1 MDEDRCRGVTEV
13 DRLCVMKFGGTCLAS
28 GEDRKMSLRHCTRQ
42 LTEHDK
48 LIVVVSAM
56 GRKGDPYSTDTLLK
70 MVSSP
75 SEQEKA
81 CLMATGEIIS
91 ATILADMLRSEGVSA
106 RAITGWNAGIRTNSN
121 NCNSQLE
128 SIDRKALKTA
138 LEEHDC
144 IVVAG
149 FQGMGSNGAVSTL
162 GRGGSDITAI
172 ALAAALGAD
181 EVLLYKKIDSVFTAD
196 PDKVPGVINVERISS
211 EDLSQLAWQGAEVI
225 HPRASEIAGDTGVK
239 INILS
244 HSTGERVTEIEPFVI
259 QRGKYITGVASGP
272 DVTQYRIR
280 KNDET
285 TLHGFYSKAFRLVAE
300 ASVSMDMFSVF
311 GSIAMFTVLC
321 EESETVSEVLSGNMI
336 GFETVSP
343 CSKVSIVGAGM
354 HGILGVMARFSS
366 ALDKAGIDM
375 LQTVDSHATISALV
389 LLDQRDCALRA
400 LHREFLEE

>member
-1 MDEDRCRGVTEV
+1 MDGDRCRGVTEV
-13 DRLCVMKFGGTCLAS
+13 NRLCVMKFGGTCLAS
-28 GEDRKMSLRHCTRQ
+28 GEDREISLQHCTRQ

-56 GRKGDPYSTDTLLK
+56 GRKGDPYSTDTLLE

-91 ATILADMLRSEGVSA
+91 ATVLADMLRSEGVSA
-106 RAITGWNAGIRTNSN
+106 RAITGWNAGIRTDGR
-121 NCNSQLE
+121 NCNSKLE
-128 SIDRKALKTA
+128 SIDRKVLRMA

-162 GRGGSDITAI
+162 GRGGTDITAI
-172 ALAAALGAD
+172 ALAAALGAE

-196 PDKVPGVINVERISS
+196 PDIVPGVIRVEKISS
-211 EDLSQLAWQGAEVI
+211 EDLRQLGWQGAEVV
-225 HPRASEIAGDTGVK
+225 HPAASEIAGDTGVK

-244 HSTGERVTEIEPFVI
+244 HSTGEQVTEIEPFVI
-259 QRGKYITGVASGP
+259 QSGKYITGVASGP
-272 DVTQYRIR
+272 DVTQFIIR
-280 KNDET
+280 KNDGT
-285 TLHGFYSKAFRLVAE
+285 TLHEFYSKAFGLVTE

-321 EESETVSEVLSGNMI
+321 EESKKVSEVLSENMI
-336 GFETVSP
+336 EFETVEP
-343 CSKVSIVGAGM
+343 CAKVSIVGAGM

-366 ALDKAGIDM
+366 ALDQAGIDM
-375 LQTVDSHATISALV
+375 LQSVDSHATISALV
-389 LLDQRDCALRA
+389 LLDQRDSALRA

>member
-1 MDEDRCRGVTEV
+1 MN
-13 DRLCVMKFGGTCLAS
+13 RLCVMKFGGTCLAS
-28 GEDRKMSLRHCTRQ
+28 VEDRKISLQYCVQQ
-42 LTEHDK
+42 LLKHDK

-56 GRKGDPYSTDTLLK
+56 GRKGDPYATDTLLE

-75 SEQEKA
+75 SKIEKA

-91 ATILADMLRSEGVSA
+91 ATVLADMLRFEGVSA
-106 RAITGWNAGIRTNSN
+106 KAVTGWNAGIRTNKKNCDSN
-121 NCNSQLE
+121 IE
-128 SIDRKALKTA
+128 SIDKMVLQAV

-149 FQGMGSNGAVSTL
+149 FQGMGKNGTVSTL

-172 ALAAALGAD
+172 ALAAALDAD
-181 EVLLYKKIDSVFTAD
+181 EVQLYKKIDSVFTAD
-196 PDKVPGVINVERISS
+196 PDIVPGVMSLKKISS
-211 EDLSQLAWQGAEVI
+211 EDLRQLAWHGAEVV

-244 HSTGERVTEIEPFVI
+244 HSTGELVTEIEPFVI
-259 QRGKYITGVASGP
+259 RRGKYITGVASGP

-280 KNDET
+280 KTDEIT
-285 TLHGFYSKAFRLVAE
+285 PHEFYSIAFGIVAE

-311 GSIAMFTVLC
+311 GSTAMFTVPC
-321 EESETVSEVLSGNMI
+321 EQSETVSEVLSGNKI
-336 GFETVSP
+336 EFEIISP
-343 CSKVSIVGAGM
+343 CAKVSIVGAGM
-354 HGILGVMARFSS
+354 HGIKGVMAKFSS
-366 ALDKAGIDM
+366 ALDQAGIDM

>member
-1 MDEDRCRGVTEV
+1 MN
-13 DRLCVMKFGGTCLAS
+13 RLCVMKFGGTCLAS
-28 GEDRKMSLRHCTRQ
+28 GEDRKISLRHCTRQ
-42 LTEHDK
+42 LKKHDK

-56 GRKGDPYSTDTLLK
+56 GRKGDPYSTDTLLE

-75 SEQEKA
+75 SKPEKA
-81 CLMATGEIIS
+81 CLMATGEVIS
-91 ATILADMLRSEGVSA
+91 ATVMADMLRFEGVSA
-106 RAITGWNAGIRTNSN
+106 RAVTGWNAGIRTDGR
-121 NCNSQLE
+121 NCDSKLE
-128 SIDRKALKTA
+128 SIDREVLQTA

-149 FQGMGSNGAVSTL
+149 FQGMGSNGMVSTL

-172 ALAAALGAD
+172 ALAAALDAD
-181 EVLLYKKIDSVFTAD
+181 EVLLYKKIESVFTAD
-196 PDKVPGVINVERISS
+196 PDIVSGVISVERISY
-211 EDLSQLAWQGAEVI
+211 EDLSQLGWQGAEVV
-225 HPRASEIAGDTGVK
+225 HPRASEIAGKAGVK
-239 INILS
+239 INIMS
-244 HSTGERVTEIEPFVI
+244 HSTGKRVTEIEPFVI
-259 QRGKYITGVASGP
+259 HSGKYITGVASGP

-280 KNDET
+280 KIDEA

-321 EESETVSEVLSGNMI
+321 EESGTVSEVLSKNMI
-336 GFETVSP
+336 EFETVSP

-354 HGILGVMARFSS
+354 HGIKGVMARFSS
-366 ALDKAGIDM
+366 ALDQAGIDM

-389 LLDQRDCALRA
+389 MLDQRDCALRA

>member
-1 MDEDRCRGVTEV
+1 MN
-13 DRLCVMKFGGTCLAS
+13 RLCVMKFGGTCLAS
-28 GEDRKMSLRHCTRQ
+28 VEDRKISLQYCVQQ
-42 LTEHDK
+42 LLKHDK

-56 GRKGDPYSTDTLLK
+56 GRKGDPYATDTLLE

-75 SEQEKA
+75 SKIEKA

-91 ATILADMLRSEGVSA
+91 ATVLADMLRFEGVSA
-106 RAITGWNAGIRTNSN
+106 KAVTGWNAGIRTNKKNCDSN
-121 NCNSQLE
+121 IE
-128 SIDRKALKTA
+128 SIDKMVLQAV

-149 FQGMGSNGAVSTL
+149 FQGMGKNGTVSTL

-172 ALAAALGAD
+172 ALAAALDAD
-181 EVLLYKKIDSVFTAD
+181 EVQLYKKIDSVFTAD
-196 PDKVPGVINVERISS
+196 PDIVPGVMSLKKISS
-211 EDLSQLAWQGAEVI
+211 EDLRQLAWHGAEVV

-244 HSTGERVTEIEPFVI
+244 HSTGELVTEIEPFVI
-259 QRGKYITGVASGP
+259 RRGKYITGVASGP

-280 KNDET
+280 KTDEIT
-285 TLHGFYSKAFRLVAE
+285 PHEFYSIAFGIVAE

-311 GSIAMFTVLC
+311 GSTAMFTVPC
-321 EESETVSEVLSGNMI
+321 EQSETVSEVLSGNKI
-336 GFETVSP
+336 EFEIISP
-343 CSKVSIVGAGM
+343 CAKVSIVGAGM
-354 HGILGVMARFSS
+354 HGIKGVMAKFSS
-366 ALDKAGIDM
+366 ALDQAGIDM

-400 LHREFLEE
+400 LHREFLE

>member
-1 MDEDRCRGVTEV
+1 MN
-13 DRLCVMKFGGTCLAS
+13 RLCVMKFGGTCLAS
-28 GEDRKMSLRHCTRQ
+28 VEDRKISLQYCVQQ
-42 LTEHDK
+42 LLKHDK

-56 GRKGDPYSTDTLLK
+56 GRKGDPYATDTLLE

-75 SEQEKA
+75 SKMEKA

-91 ATILADMLRSEGVSA
+91 ATVLADMLRFEGVSA
-106 RAITGWNAGIRTNSN
+106 KAVTGWNAGIRTNKKNCDSN
-121 NCNSQLE
+121 IE
-128 SIDRKALKTA
+128 SIDKMVLQAV

-149 FQGMGSNGAVSTL
+149 FQGMGKNGTVSTL

-172 ALAAALGAD
+172 ALAAALDAD
-181 EVLLYKKIDSVFTAD
+181 EVQLYKKIDSVFTAD
-196 PDKVPGVINVERISS
+196 PDIVPGVMSLKKISS
-211 EDLSQLAWQGAEVI
+211 EDLRQLAWHGAEVV

-244 HSTGERVTEIEPFVI
+244 HSTGELVTEIEPFVI
-259 QRGKYITGVASGP
+259 RRGKYITGVASGP

-280 KNDET
+280 KTDEIT
-285 TLHGFYSKAFRLVAE
+285 PHEFYSIAFGIVAE

-311 GSIAMFTVLC
+311 GSTVMFTVPC
-321 EESETVSEVLSGNMI
+321 EQSETVSEVLSGNKI
-336 GFETVSP
+336 EFEIISP
-343 CSKVSIVGAGM
+343 CAKVSIVGAGM
-354 HGILGVMARFSS
+354 HGIKGVMAKFSS
-366 ALDKAGIDM
+366 ALDQVGIDM

>member
-1 MDEDRCRGVTEV
+1 
-13 DRLCVMKFGGTCLAS
+13 MKFGGTCLAS
-28 GEDRKMSLRHCTRQ
+28 VEDRKISLSHCVEQ
-42 LTEHDK
+42 LIKHDK

-56 GRKGDPYSTDTLLK
+56 GRKGDPYSTDTLLE

-75 SEQEKA
+75 SKQEKA

-91 ATILADMLRSEGVSA
+91 ATVLADMLRSEGVSA
-106 RAITGWNAGIRTNSN
+106 KSITGWNAGIRTNKE
-121 NCNSQLE
+121 NCNSNLE
-128 SIDRKALKTA
+128 SIDKRVLQTA

-144 IVVAG
+144 IIVAG
-149 FQGMGSNGAVSTL
+149 FQGRGSNGEVSTL

-172 ALAAALGAD
+172 ALAAALDAD

-196 PDKVPGVINVERISS
+196 PDKVPGVISVERISS
-211 EDLSQLAWQGAEVI
+211 EDLSQLAWQGAEVV
-225 HPRASEIAGDTGVK
+225 HPRASEIAGKAGVK
-239 INILS
+239 IDILS

-259 QRGKYITGVASGP
+259 RSGKYITGVASGP

-285 TLHGFYSKAFRLVAE
+285 TLHGFYSKVFGLVAA

-311 GSIAMFTVLC
+311 SSIAMFTVPL

-336 GFETVSP
+336 EFETVSP

-354 HGILGVMARFSS
+354 HGIKGVMARFSS
-366 ALDKAGIDM
+366 ALDQADIDM

>member
-1 MDEDRCRGVTEV
+1 MN
-13 DRLCVMKFGGTCLAS
+13 RLCVMKFGGTCLAS
-28 GEDRKMSLRHCTRQ
+28 VEDRKISLQYCVQQ
-42 LTEHDK
+42 LLKHDK

-56 GRKGDPYSTDTLLK
+56 GRKGDPYATDTLLE

-75 SEQEKA
+75 SKIEKA

-91 ATILADMLRSEGVSA
+91 ATVLADMLRFEGVSA
-106 RAITGWNAGIRTNSN
+106 KAVTGWNAGIRTNEKNCDSN
-121 NCNSQLE
+121 IE
-128 SIDRKALKTA
+128 SIDKMVLQAV

-149 FQGMGSNGAVSTL
+149 FQGMGKNGTVSTL

-172 ALAAALGAD
+172 ALAAALDAD
-181 EVLLYKKIDSVFTAD
+181 EVQLYKKIDSVFTAD
-196 PDKVPGVINVERISS
+196 PDIVPGVMSLKKISS
-211 EDLSQLAWQGAEVI
+211 EDLRQLAWHGAEVV

-244 HSTGERVTEIEPFVI
+244 HSTGELVTEIEPFVI
-259 QRGKYITGVASGP
+259 RRGKYITGVASGP

-280 KNDET
+280 KTDEIT
-285 TLHGFYSKAFRLVAE
+285 PHEFYSIAFGIVAE

-311 GSIAMFTVLC
+311 GSTAMFTVPC
-321 EESETVSEVLSGNMI
+321 EQSETVSEVLSGNKI
-336 GFETVSP
+336 EFEIISP
-343 CSKVSIVGAGM
+343 CAKVSIVGAGM
-354 HGILGVMARFSS
+354 HGIKGVMAKFSS
-366 ALDKAGIDM
+366 ALDQAGIDM

>member
-1 MDEDRCRGVTEV
+1 MN
-13 DRLCVMKFGGTCLAS
+13 RLCVMKFGGTCLAS
-28 GEDRKMSLRHCTRQ
+28 IEDRKISLQHCVQQ
-42 LTEHDK
+42 LTKHDK

-56 GRKGDPYSTDTLLK
+56 GRKGDPYSTDTLLE
-70 MVSSP
+70 MVTSP
-75 SEQEKA
+75 SKPEKA

-91 ATILADMLRSEGVSA
+91 ATVLADMLRSEGVSA
-106 RAITGWNAGIRTNSN
+106 RAISGWNAGIRTDAR
-121 NCNSQLE
+121 NCNSNLE
-128 SIDRKALKTA
+128 SIDKRVLQAA

-149 FQGMGSNGAVSTL
+149 FQGMGSNGEISTL

-172 ALAAALGAD
+172 ALAAALDAD
-181 EVLLYKKIDSVFTAD
+181 EMLLYKKIDSVFTAD
-196 PDKVPGVINVERISS
+196 PDKVPGAIHVEKISS
-211 EDLSQLAWQGAEVI
+211 EDLSQLGWQGTEVV
-225 HPRASEIAGDTGVK
+225 HPRASEIAGKTGVK
-239 INILS
+239 IDIRS
-244 HSTGERVTEIEPFVI
+244 HSTGERITEIEPFVI

-280 KNDET
+280 KNDEA
-285 TLHGFYSKAFRLVAE
+285 TLHEFYSKVFGLVAE

-311 GSIAMFTVLC
+311 GSTAMFTVLC
-321 EESETVSEVLSGNMI
+321 EESGTVSEVLSGNMI
-336 GFETVSP
+336 EFETVSP

-354 HGILGVMARFSS
+354 HGIKGVMARFSS

-389 LLDQRDCALRA
+389 LLDQRDRALRT